1 LAALEGHPLQ
11 PIVVLALSTG
21 ARRAEM
27 LALPWGNV
35 DLVGATMRIERSLE
49 QTRAGVK
56 FKAPK
61 TKNGRRTVA
70 LPAIAVEALQAHRR
84 PRLELRLALGQGKPD
99 ANTLVF
105 STVDGDATPPN
116 NLSRDWRRFVKARKL
131 PDVSFHG
138 LRHSHASALIASG
151 IDQLTV
157 ARRLGHGSPV
167 VTLRIY
173 SHLFE
178 KTDTL
183 AASAIEAALRTGKE
197 Q

>member
-1 LAALEGHPLQ
+1 ISAWHATLLRSGGKGGAPLSPRTVGHAHRLLHRALELALKHELIARNVAHPIRPPKVEDPEIAALKAAQVSIGLAALEGHPLQ

-70 LPAIAVEALQAHRR
+70 LPAIAVEALQ
-84 PRLELRLALGQGKPD
+84 
-99 ANTLVF
+99 
-105 STVDGDATPPN
+105 
-116 NLSRDWRRFVKARKL
+116 
-131 PDVSFHG
+131 
-138 LRHSHASALIASG
+138 
-151 IDQLTV
+151 
-157 ARRLGHGSPV
+157 
-167 VTLRIY
+167 
-173 SHLFE
+173 
-178 KTDTL
+178 
-183 AASAIEAALRTGKE
+183 
-197 Q
+197 